1 MQKHFTHTHTTYTH
15 THTFIIIKDKETKTN
30 LKVEMVTW
38 EVVEERRLEE
48 RREQN

>member
-1 MQKHFTHTHTTYTH
+1 MQKHFTPPPH
-15 THTFIIIKDKETKTN
+15 THTFMIIKDKETKTN